1 MLRMSV
7 LSVTIASVVGLGWV
21 TRAIASPWRRVVIQK
36 RFEKAERVDLAGL
49 ATIELPPSFK
59 PVGRGQDGSRRGN
72 FSPETL
78 DQHRDDYQI
87 TFRFEQGQHH
97 VLGGYLADPVL
108 LHVTLFNPGM
118 PKPDATKITFTTISK
133 FYPPVDNDRP
143 RLDAHFGAQ
152 RWLPQIVAGD
162 AVTRSAATGEGRGD
176 DLVSGPPLRWLVVH
190 VDPTRRIRVD
200 LFTWRRM
207 YSIEEAQALVR
218 RIAESVQTTP
228 KLAAMFDG
236 VKDAEAREEAQFER
250 VVAGALEQLG
260 QCGIRSIGPEMVAW
274 SDRCASWLS
283 EDRRFLRLARPIG
296 RIPLAS
302 ATGRVRGVPQYRVEI
317 PAGRSAELVGETD
330 FRLAMLFWDDA
341 TNGWMVEGIDHR
353 HDEWKHIDAPIVSA
367 ILPRLKDRASVHL
380 VALASHDLEFHPERL
395 AIPRFIAEADRVAAA
410 LRTGK
415 VVAGVRGAPFAFER

>member
-7 LSVTIASVVGLGWV
+7 LAVTVVSMLGLGWV
-21 TRAIASPWRRVVIQK
+21 TRAFASPWRRVVIQK
-36 RFEKAERVDLAGL
+36 RFDKADRVDLAGL

-59 PVGRGQDGSRRGN
+59 PVGRGQDGARRGN

-133 FYPPVDNDRP
+133 FYPPVNNDRP
-143 RLDAHFGAQ
+143 RLDAHFVAQ
-152 RWLPQIVAGD
+152 RWLPEIVVGD

-176 DLVSGPPLRWLVVH
+176 DLVSGPPLRWLVIH
-190 VDPTRRIRVD
+190 ADPTRRIRVD
-200 LFTWRRM
+200 FFAWRKM

-236 VKDAEAREEAQFER
+236 IKDNEAREEAEFDK
-250 VVAGALEQLG
+250 VVTGALAQLG

-283 EDRRFLRLARPIG
+283 EDRRFLRLVRPLG

-302 ATGRVRGVPQYRVEI
+302 ATGRVRGVPQFRFEL
-317 PAGRSAELVGETD
+317 PTDRSADTRGPSGLRV
-330 FRLAMLFWDDA
+330 AMLFWDDA
-341 TNGWMVEGIDHR
+341 TSGWKAAGIDHE
-353 HDEWKHIDAPIVSA
+353 HDEWEHVDRPVVSA
-367 ILPRLKDRASVHL
+367 IVPRLKDRTSVHL
-380 VALASHDLEFHPERL
+380 IALESHDLKFHPERL
-395 AIPRFIAEADRVAAA
+395 VVERFLAEADRIAAA
-410 LRTGK
+410 LRAGTM
-415 VVAGVRGAPFAFER
+415 VRGVRGDPFAFER